1 MYVCNCVTAVP
12 AIGSPFPQRG
22 KMKDEQTV
30 TYHLYVATLPSWM
43 SSSLASSRT
52 ATATAAWP
60 RWFSLTGHCE
70 MVQHGLY

>member
-43 SSSLASSRT
+43 SSSLASWAFR
-52 ATATAAWP
+52 AQP
-60 RWFSLTGHCE
+60 RRRQLGRDGFR
-70 MVQHGLY
+70 

>member
-1 MYVCNCVTAVP
+1 MCVTAVP

-43 SSSLASSRT
+43 SSSLASWAFAHSHGDGSL
-52 ATATAAWP
+52 AA
-60 RWFSLTGHCE
+60 
-70 MVQHGLY
+70 MVFVDRAP